1 MAKKNSDIKSEKK
14 SDKNSDSKSYKKPE
28 KKSSGKT
35 TDKKADRLSDEDNLK
50 NKDKKKDMKKDDR
63 KNKKKDDRKDDKKG
77 HGKDGRKNYRKDE
90 PEKKDKSLKEK
101 AEEAAV
107 EKDFK
112 EAVKRAA
119 ESEELMENPTI
130 TMDEDER
137 FRKDLKLMEK
147 SPKGK
152 GHKKEKKESS
162 DKKDGE
168 RGTGETGKGFSSAE
182 CYPEDS
188 EKLSSD
194 NEEEMLTERLSY
206 LQRRL
211 MDLKI
216 PVVIVLEGAYAAGKG
231 RVANELLL
239 GLDARYT
246 KFHAT
251 REPSEEELKYP
262 FLDQY
267 FKTVPSNNNFII
279 YYRSWYSLLSY
290 YRTRKINQ
298 DRYRS
303 RDMLVDEIKGFEKSL
318 ADNGYVL
325 IKFKIRIDPDKQAE
339 HIKKMMESP
348 LTTWKAQEYDR
359 DNNELYVREMD
370 TLMNETDTPYAP
382 WYVIEYTNKKDT
394 TSRVMKHVI
403 KILEKKLEEALNKPE
418 TTPME
423 RDGNFTGNLEGPISS
438 LDLTKTID
446 EHEYEKRLKDLQNKM
461 REIQYALY
469 QERIPLVLVFEGQ
482 DAAGK
487 GGGIHR
493 ILTKLDPTNYTVNTT
508 AAPNDVEKSHHYL
521 WRFAKEMPR
530 AGHIALWDRSWY
542 GRVMVERVE
551 GFATNEEWS
560 RAYEEI
566 NNFEKSMTDYNA
578 IVIKFFVVIDKD
590 TQLERFRAR
599 AENPAK
605 SWKITDED
613 WRNRDKW
620 DKYTE
625 AVNDMIEKTDTKD
638 APWVI
643 VEGNSKQYARIKILE
658 TIIRTCDKKLK
669 LIDYSDEMSRY
680 RE

>member
-1 MAKKNSDIKSEKK
+1 LAKKESDKK
-14 SDKNSDSKSYKKPE
+14 SGKNTGMKAGGDENLRKKDT
-28 KKSSGKT
+28 K
-35 TDKKADRLSDEDNLK
+35 DKKDKDEK
-50 NKDKKKDMKKDDR
+50 NDKKDKKKDMKKDDS
-63 KNKKKDDRKDDKKG
+63 G
-77 HGKDGRKNYRKDE
+77 
-90 PEKKDKSLKEK
+90 KKDKKDKIHLKK
-101 AEEAAV
+101 GN
-107 EKDFK
+107 KDISDKDIK
-112 EAVKRAA
+112 EVLKGSQ
-119 ESEELMENPTI
+119 ESEELKENPTI

-162 DKKDGE
+162 GNNDSEMGSEEMDREYFGVE
-168 RGTGETGKGFSSAE
+168 N
-182 CYPEDS
+182 YPEDS
-188 EKLSSD
+188 EKLSSGK
-194 NEEEMLTERLSY
+194 EEEILAERLSY

-251 REPSEEELKYP
+251 RQPSEEELKYP

-325 IKFKIRIDPDKQAE
+325 MKFKIRIDPDKQAE

-382 WYVIEYTNKKDT
+382 WYVVEYTNKKDT
-394 TSRVMKHVI
+394 TTRVMKHVI

-438 LDLTKTID
+438 LDLTKNID

-578 IVIKFFVVIDKD
+578 IVIKFFLVIDKD

-669 LIDYSDEMSRY
+669 LIDYSDEMSRD